1 MACEVGLADRLNSE
15 LLPPPPLPFTV
26 RRGDITQPLVA
37 INTLARNNA
46 NLRMGESLSSA
57 GPNHY
62 ESHTFGLFLG
72 VRCLPRKR
80 KQLVKEQA
88 LL

>member
-1 MACEVGLADRLNSE
+1 MACEVGLADKLNSE
-15 LLPPPPLPFTV
+15 LLPPPPPPFTV

-46 NLRMGESLSSA
+46 NLRMAESLSSA

-62 ESHTFGLFLG
+62 ESHKLDCF
-72 VRCLPRKR
+72 
-80 KQLVKEQA
+80 
-88 LL
+88 